1 MSLARKWLRRLG
13 ETLGRDRRE
22 RELAAEMESHLAM
35 HIEDN
40 LRAGMNA
47 QEARRQALIKL
58 GGLEQTKE
66 LVRESRGLPMLEV
79 LVHDLRYGARMLAK
93 NPGFTFVATLTLALG
108 IAANATIF
116 SFVSAVMLKRPPVA
130 EPDQLAAVS
139 SISPVSS
146 WSVNLNPFS
155 APNFFAWKKQSRT
168 FADMAAA
175 DPYASASLTGDGDPE
190 RVSAMRATANYFSV
204 LGVSAQLGRTF
215 ADGED
220 RDGRDHEV
228 ILSHDLWER
237 RFAADSGIVGKTI
250 LLNSAPYQVIG
261 VMPAQFLLRSFP
273 AQIWIPLV
281 LHESQQSAAARENR
295 NLFIFARLGP
305 GVTIPEANAEFQRL
319 AHAAELNFPD
329 TEKGWGATVLTL
341 QDHLIREFNAG
352 PAIILLTSTVG
363 FVLLIACANIAGLL
377 LARATGRGK
386 EIAVRIAMGAGRLRM
401 VRQLL
406 TEALLLA
413 ALGGAAGLI
422 LTFWG
427 TCLLKSALSFNEE
440 VRGLDLNVDV
450 RVLGFTAGI
459 SLLAA
464 IVFGLVP
471 ALKSG
476 TSEVSTILKNA
487 SAKASAGRRQNRLR
501 SVLVTAE
508 IALAVVLLTGTGLL
522 ITGLIEGFSKGLG
535 FDQKHLLTASLSLS
549 DSHYPDGPKQTAF
562 YRQLLAN
569 LENLPGAESSAIS
582 TVLPS
587 GGYEEVSFRLKGQ
600 ENLPPGERS
609 KARYIVVS
617 PTFFDTAKIPLIRG
631 RVFSK
636 LDGPGIRRTAVV
648 SEVFARRFFPKEDPL
663 GRQVMIDTGGDSG
676 AQWREVI
683 GIVGNVKSWPLQTSD
698 DPEIYENYLQQPAG
712 EMAVLVR
719 TKGSPESMAPRLRQA
734 VWSIDKEQPVA
745 RVMSIEDR
753 IGEQTAGDRL
763 FGSMLGIFAALAVT
777 LSAVGLYGLVA
788 FTTGLR
794 TQEIGIRMTLG
805 ADKYRVLRLVL
816 GDGMKLAL
824 TGIAVGMIAA
834 LPMRRILEG
843 IIPDFRVD
851 GSWILPLM
859 AAVIGMV
866 ALFACYIPARR
877 ATRVDPMAALRY
889 E

>member
-1 MSLARKWLRRLG
+1 VRLLRALLLRLAALFRK
-13 ETLGRDRRE
+13 DRRE
-22 RELAAEMESHLAM
+22 REVAAELETHLQM

-40 LRAGMNA
+40 LRAGMSA
-47 QEARRQALIKL
+47 QEARRQALIML
-58 GGLEQTKE
+58 GGVEQTKE
-66 LVRESRGLPMLEV
+66 LVRERRGLPMLEV
-79 LVHDLRYGARMLAK
+79 LLQDLRYGARMLMK
-93 NPGFTFVATLTLALG
+93 NPGFTLVATLTLALG

-116 SFVSAVMLKRPPVA
+116 SFVSAVMLKRPPVR
-130 EPDQLAAVS
+130 ESDQVAVVS

-155 APNFFAWKKQSRT
+155 APNFFAWKKQNRT

-175 DPYASASLTGDGDPE
+175 DPYAGASLTGDGDPE
-190 RVSAMRATANYFSV
+190 RVGAMRATANYFSV
-204 LGVSAQLGRTF
+204 LGVPAQLGRTF

-220 RDGRDHEV
+220 QDGRDHVV
-228 ILSHDLWER
+228 ILSHDLWQR

-250 LLNSAPYQVIG
+250 RLNSAPYQVIG
-261 VMPAQFLLRSFP
+261 VMPAQFLLRSFS

-281 LHESQQSAAARENR
+281 LNESQQSSAARENR
-295 NLFIFARLGP
+295 NLFLFARLKP

-319 AHAAELNFPD
+319 ARAAELNFPD

-341 QDHLIREFNAG
+341 QDHMIREFNSG
-352 PAIILLTSTVG
+352 PAMILLMSAVG

-427 TCLLKSALSFNEE
+427 ARLLKSALSFNEE
-440 VRGLDLNVDV
+440 VRVLDLSVDA
-450 RVLGFTAGI
+450 RVLAFTAGI

-476 TSEVSTILKNA
+476 ASDISTILKNA
-487 SAKASAGRRQNRLR
+487 SAKASASRRQNRLR
-501 SVLVTAE
+501 SVLVAGE
-508 IALAVVLLTGTGLL
+508 VALAVVLLTGTGLL
-522 ITGLIEGFSKGLG
+522 ITAIIEGFNAGLG
-535 FDQKHLLTASLSLS
+535 FDQQHLLTASLALP
-549 DSHYPDGPKQTAF
+549 DSHYPDGPRQAAF
-562 YRQLLAN
+562 YRQMLAK
-569 LENLPGAESSAIS
+569 LENTPGAESAAIS
-582 TVLPS
+582 TVLPA
-587 GGYEEVSFRLKGQ
+587 GGSDEVSFRLKGQ

-617 PTFFDTAKIPLIRG
+617 PAFFDTAKIPLIRG
-631 RVFSK
+631 RVFSE
-636 LDGPGIRRTAVV
+636 LDGPGTHRVAVV
-648 SEVFARRFFPKEDPL
+648 SEVFARRFFPKGDPL
-663 GRQVMIDTGGDSG
+663 GQQVMIDTGG

-712 EMAVLVR
+712 EMAVMVR
-719 TKGSPESMAPRLRQA
+719 SKGSPESMAPALRQA
-734 VWSIDKEQPVA
+734 VWSIDKDQPVA
-745 RVMSIEDR
+745 RVMSIEER

-788 FTTGLR
+788 FTAGLR

-805 ADKYRVLRLVL
+805 ADKNRIMRLVL

-824 TGIAVGMIAA
+824 AGVALGMIAA

-843 IIPDFRVD
+843 MIHDFRVN
-851 GSWILPLM
+851 GGWILPLM
-859 AAVIGMV
+859 AAVIGLV
-866 ALFACYIPARR
+866 ALLACYIPARR
-877 ATRVDPMAALRY
+877 ATRVDPMVALRY